1 MPETRVTEA
10 SEERITESG
19 ETRILELIDV
29 VPLPPTDFVL
39 GILGADLTP
48 SAEQRRFR

>member
-1 MPETRVTEA
+1 MPEIRVTEDG
-10 SEERITESG
+10 EERITESG
-19 ETRILELIDV
+19 DMRILEGDV

-48 SAEQRRFR
+48 SAEQPRFR